1 MALVLGV
8 AAVVACAYLVRAYF
22 RGKKRLQAKA
32 QQAIQNT
39 VQVPAGDIRISVYV
53 YDGTP
58 IKKQRIGKPFR
69 VLMLSGEKTMNSVY
83 TGTTWTGDCC
93 LSFNGQRI
101 GFLGSGI
108 SHDLLARI
116 VRKRGPVSIMVHI
129 TNYDERAGF
138 PYVVAELPE
147 LDWFQQEL
155 RKKQ

>member
-1 MALVLGV
+1 MALVLCIV
-8 AAVVACAYLVRAYF
+8 AVVACAYLVRAYF

-32 QQAIQNT
+32 QQAMQNA
-39 VQVPAGDIRISVYV
+39 VQVPAGYIRIRVYV

-69 VLMLSGEKTMNSVY
+69 VLVLSGEKTMNSIY
-83 TGTTWTGDCC
+83 TGTTWTDDCC

-116 VRKRGPVSIMVHI
+116 VRQRGPVSIVVRI
-129 TNYDERAGF
+129 THYDERAGF
-138 PYVVAELPE
+138 PHVVAELPDI
-147 LDWFQQEL
+147 DWL
-155 RKKQ
+155 SDAVRR

>member
-1 MALVLGV
+1 MVAVLCV
-8 AAVVACAYLVRAYF
+8 AAIVASVWLAKAYF

-32 QQAIQNT
+32 QQAMQNA

-69 VLMLSGEKTMNSVY
+69 VLMLSGEKTMNSIY

-108 SHDLLARI
+108 SHDLLARM
-116 VRKRGPVSIMVHI
+116 VRQRGPVSIVVHI
-129 TNYDERAGF
+129 THYDERAGF
-138 PYVVAELPE
+138 PYVVAELPD
-147 LDWFQQEL
+147 LDWL
-155 RKKQ
+155 RDAVRR